1 MQLTNA
7 QIGNWIRWKVF
18 WAICDVMLASVCA
31 IGPRRFMELDDVFH
45 IRRCISVQCVMKERE
60 RVDCALVG
68 HTIFN
73 RAFLLRSRITEKKN
87 SFTL

>member
-1 MQLTNA
+1 MHKLE
-7 QIGNWIRWKVF
+7 IGFAGKYFGRF
-18 WAICDVMLASVCA
+18 ATVCA
-31 IGPRRFMELDDVFH
+31 IGSRRFMELDDVIH

-73 RAFLLRSRITEKKN
+73 RAFLLRSRITEKKLIHIIN
-87 SFTL
+87 VYES